1 MRLGPPLHRI
11 HLSNILNN
19 IFEVGKMSTRRL
31 PVYIL
36 LDTSGSMRGE
46 PIHSVNVG
54 LQAML
59 SALRQDPYALE
70 SVHLSLITFDIEARE
85 YLPLTPLDE
94 ISLGEIK
101 VPNAGATFM
110 GAALELL
117 IQRVDR
123 DVKKSTADLKGD
135 WRPLLFLMTDGS
147 PSDQYAFR
155 QAISEV
161 KNRNFGSI
169 LACAAG
175 PKAKKDFLLEL
186 TDRVVTLD
194 TMDSSAF
201 AGFFKWVSASV
212 AVGSSSAGVSGQI
225 SLPPPPPEIHLV
237 L

>member
-1 MRLGPPLHRI
+1 
-11 HLSNILNN
+11 
-19 IFEVGKMSTRRL
+19 MSVRRL

-70 SVHLSLITFDIEARE
+70 SVHLSIITFDVEARE

-94 ISLGEIK
+94 VKLAEVV
-101 VPNAGATFM
+101 VPDAGATFL

-117 IQRVDR
+117 LQRVDR
-123 DVKKSTADLKGD
+123 DVKKTTGDAKGD
-135 WRPLLFLMTDGS
+135 WRPLLFVMTDGS
-147 PSDQYAFR
+147 PSDLHAYRA
-155 QAISEV
+155 AIPEV
-161 KNRNFGSI
+161 KRRNFGSI

-175 PKAKKDFLLEL
+175 PKAKQEVLIEL

-194 TMDSSAF
+194 TMDSAAF
-201 AGFFKWVSASV
+201 SGFFKWVSASV
-212 AVGSSSAGVSGQI
+212 AVGSSSAGISGQI
-225 SLPPPPPEIHLV
+225 SLPPPPPEVQLV